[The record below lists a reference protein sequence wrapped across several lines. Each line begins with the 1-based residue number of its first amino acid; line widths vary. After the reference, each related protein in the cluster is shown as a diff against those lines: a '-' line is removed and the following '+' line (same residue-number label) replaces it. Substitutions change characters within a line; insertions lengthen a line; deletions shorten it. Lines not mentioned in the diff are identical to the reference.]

1 VGLLGASARTH
12 EAWRARAA
20 LERRVRAAARKAG
33 PGQAPAQPVQ
43 LPAAPQRCESPEVI
57 LNLADGGNTPI
68 EEAQRIDAVERM
80 QEAIGLLSPASAS
93 ILCKRFGVL
102 GEREHST
109 RELGEQMGV
118 EPRVV
123 NRLLMRAMEEL
134 RRFLSVPRVA
144 AA

>member
-1 VGLLGASARTH
+1 M
-12 EAWRARAA
+12 
-20 LERRVRAAARKAG
+20 
-33 PGQAPAQPVQ
+33 PP
-43 LPAAPQRCESPEVI
+43 APQRCESQEVI

-68 EEAQRIDAVERM
+68 EEAQRTDAVERM
-80 QEAIGLLSPASAS
+80 QEAIGLLPPTSAS

-102 GEREHST
+102 GEREHGT

-134 RRFLSVPRVA
+134 RRCLSVPRVA